1 MLDDSAADDDDFDML
16 VAAVIVDSFAND
28 EKKHGGCVEGHRVLH
43 RDREAGHERL
53 FQDYMAENPTYGPE
67 IFRRRYRMS
76 RDLFKRIMNK
86 VEAHDPY
93 FQQKRSAANVLGLS
107 CLQKV
112 TAAMRMLTYG
122 VPADATDEYV
132 RIGEST
138 AIESLRKFVI
148 AIDEIFGD
156 EYLRHPNE
164 KDTARLLAM
173 GEKQGFPG
181 MLGSI
186 DCMHWVWKNYPYEK
200 QGQYKG
206 KEEKPTI
213 VLEAVA
219 SDDLWIWHTFFGMP
233 GSHNDINVLNRSPLF
248 DNLAEGKAP
257 EVNFSVNGHNY
268 VMGYYLA
275 DGIYPTWATLVKSI
289 TKPMGNKRQ
298 YFAKAQEAARKMV
311 ERAFGVLQSRFAIVR
326 GAARFWDVETLTRI
340 MRACVIMHNMI
351 VEDEGFVVDPNEHF
365 DYGGENVQPE
375 HDTAFILFFWYGFF
389 TFNFYESSASSII
402 FDFHLSS
409 PFNIFQQ

>member
-1 MLDDSAADDDDFDML
+1 
-16 VAAVIVDSFAND
+16 
-28 EKKHGGCVEGHRVLH
+28 
-43 RDREAGHERL
+43 
-53 FQDYMAENPTYGPE
+53 
-67 IFRRRYRMS
+67 MS

-138 AIESLRKFVI
+138 AIESLRKFVV
-148 AIDEIFGD
+148 AIDEIFGE

-164 KDTARLLAM
+164 KDIARLLAM
-173 GEKQGFPG
+173 GEKKGFPG

-186 DCMHWVWKNYPYEK
+186 DCMHWVWKNCPYEK

-213 VLEAVA
+213 ILEAVA
-219 SDDLWIWHTFFGMP
+219 SDDLWIWHAFFGMP

-257 EVNFSVNGHNY
+257 EVNFSVNGHDY
-268 VMGYYLA
+268 TMGYYLA

-326 GAARFWDVETLTRI
+326 GGARFWDIETLTRI

-351 VEDEGFVVDPNEHF
+351 VEDEGFVVDPDERF
-365 DYGGENVQPE
+365 DYGGENVEPE
-375 HDTAFILFFWYGFF
+375 HDKPTRTLEEYIEAHRKIRDNPTHVQLK
-389 TFNFYESSASSII
+389 EDLIE
-402 FDFHLSS
+402 HLWNRH
-409 PFNIFQQ
+409 PDLY